1 MKVLAQYLAVG
12 AAGFFGAMARLL
24 LTELCIKLFG
34 AGFPIGTMIINVAGS
49 FALGWLTAA
58 VAHGLPISRTTQL
71 AIGVGFIGAF
81 TTFSTL
87 MNDTVLLGRDGRMEF
102 AMLNLLASIVL
113 GLLAVG
119 AGIWVAT
126 R

>member
-1 MKVLAQYLAVG
+1 MKLVAQYLAVG
-12 AAGFFGAMARLL
+12 GAGFFGAIARLM
-24 LTELCIKLFG
+24 LTQLCIALFG
-34 AGFPIGTMIINVAGS
+34 SGFPIGTLLINVGGS

-58 VAHGLPISRTTQL
+58 VARGLPISHTMQL

-87 MNDTVLLGRDGRMEF
+87 MNDTVLLGRGGRMEF
-102 AMLNLLASIVL
+102 AMLNLLASTVL

-119 AGIWVAT
+119 AGMWMAT

>member
-1 MKVLAQYLAVG
+1 MRILVQYLAVG
-12 AAGFFGAMARLL
+12 GAGFLGAIARLL
-24 LTELCIKLFG
+24 LTQLCIAFFG
-34 AGFPIGTMIINVAGS
+34 SGFPIGTLIINVTGS

-58 VAHGLPISRTTQL
+58 VAQGLPLSRTTQL

-87 MNDTVLLGRDGRMEF
+87 MNDTVLLGRAGRLDF
-102 AMLNLLASIVL
+102 ALLNLMASTVL